1 MVSPAPSLAA
11 TMFYTSIQR
20 TLLSTYHVP
29 DILLDVGSFGVKKK
43 ITVPSTE
50 GLTDKENNLFNRVLI
65 MPFFFNIS
73 QSNHSVLQLSA
84 VWSNFSDHSYFVP
97 TAGSFFSINSSNV
110 GVLPYS
116 VFCLPLS
123 LLSIF
128 SQRDLICSILVINSG
143 TPN

>member
-43 ITVPSTE
+43 SLSLLLRALQTKKIIC
-50 GLTDKENNLFNRVLI
+50 LI
-65 MPFFFNIS
+65 MPFFPHIS
-73 QSNHSVLQLSA
+73 QSNHSVLHLSA
-84 VWSNFSDHSYFVP
+84 VSSNFSDHSYFVP

-110 GVLPYS
+110 DVLPYS

-128 SQRDLICSILVINSG
+128 SQCDLICSILVINSG